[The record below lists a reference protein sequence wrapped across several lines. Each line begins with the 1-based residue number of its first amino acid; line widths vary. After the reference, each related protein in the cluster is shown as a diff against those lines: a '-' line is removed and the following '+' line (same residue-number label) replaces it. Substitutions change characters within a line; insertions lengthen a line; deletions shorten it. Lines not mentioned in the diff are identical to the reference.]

1 MDEPRPPE
9 SEGDPKRPAA
19 SNAVVPYA
27 ASAQG
32 GEPGA
37 GDSADASANFDRNS
51 SDGSDRDQQRSS
63 TGDTFG
69 DPSRDP
75 SRDPPRDPQ
84 PDSQRDPMSSRLIV
98 GLVIAAFGALLF
110 LGNLDLL
117 DVRHLMRTIWPLAL
131 VAVGVSMVRK
141 PKKENSRTWGWVL
154 VILGGWWFLDNLGWV
169 GFSIWQLVLPTILLA
184 VGGMLVWRTVQ
195 DESSKRDQ
203 ESLRRASSPG
213 VEHTEFVRSFAFMSY
228 CDLHPALHPFRGGDV
243 TAVMGGVKLD
253 LRDTVMHGDITTLD
267 VFAFWGGI
275 EILVPPDWIISS
287 RVTPIIGGFVDN
299 RRPSKVIPNKTL
311 IIQGFNLMSGVEV
324 KN

>member
-1 MDEPRPPE
+1 MESSQPPDSEHDPDRKPR
-9 SEGDPKRPAA
+9 
-19 SNAVVPYA
+19 NAITPYT
-27 ASAQG
+27 
-32 GEPGA
+32 
-37 GDSADASANFDRNS
+37 GDSAENSPDDGQADHDGGDVPPDDSAPGCRSDAGRHA
-51 SDGSDRDQQRSS
+51 
-63 TGDTFG
+63 
-69 DPSRDP
+69 SRDP
-75 SRDPPRDPQ
+75 MP
-84 PDSQRDPMSSRLIV
+84 SRLIL
-98 GLVIAAFGALLF
+98 GIVIVAFGALMF

-117 DVRHLMRTIWPLAL
+117 DVRHVMRTIWPLAL

-154 VILGGWWFLDNLGWV
+154 LILGGWWFLDNLGLV

-195 DESSKRDQ
+195 EESTKREQD
-203 ESLRRASSPG
+203 SLHRGSTPG
-213 VEHTEFVRSFAFMSY
+213 VEQTEFVRSFAFMSY

-243 TAVMGGVKLD
+243 SAVMGGVKLD
-253 LRDTVMHGDITTLD
+253 LRDTVMHGDTTTLD

-299 RRPSKVIPNKTL
+299 RRPSKVVPKKTL

-324 KN
+324 KS